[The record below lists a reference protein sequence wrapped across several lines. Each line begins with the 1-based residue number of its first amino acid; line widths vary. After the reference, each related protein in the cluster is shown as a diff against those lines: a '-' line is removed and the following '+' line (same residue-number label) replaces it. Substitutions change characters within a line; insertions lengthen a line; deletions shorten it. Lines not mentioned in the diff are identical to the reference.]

1 MYTGVRRI
9 CGPRRNVLSLITI
22 LIFIVALV
30 GYHHLLAYFSLVLI
44 ILHALILERMTQDN
58 IESMNHYLESE
69 VILFLVRIK
78 MKTVL

>member
-78 MKTVL
+78 MKTVS

>member
-58 IESMNHYLESE
+58 IESMNYYLESE

>member
-9 CGPRRNVLSLITI
+9 CGPRRDVLSLITI

>member
-69 VILFLVRIK
+69 VILFLLRIK
-78 MKTVL
+78 MKTVS

>member
-30 GYHHLLAYFSLVLI
+30 GYHHLLTCFRLVLI
-44 ILHALILERMTQDN
+44 IIHALIIKRMTKGN

-69 VILFLVRIK
+69 VIPFSVRIK
-78 MKTVL
+78 MKIVS